1 MKLNTSASIHSLL
14 NKRNKKDEKRN
25 RKWKLSCHGKVYNL
39 PTSCATLL
47 SHAEVLFCYA
57 IFISIKKLLFW
68 VWIWACCHWVSYFRQ
83 IDARSKHFLIET
95 KDSKEE
101 KSTDGSFEISDPLNR
116 MQSYGKSKYGNLL
129 GKPFKS
135 FFLPNILVW
144 GSFLPE
150 LLISFLFSYMENG
163 SCCVLWPESDEEWH
177 RWYHLIRL

>member
-1 MKLNTSASIHSLL
+1 MAKFTIFLRLALLCSLL
-14 NKRNKKDEKRN
+14 LRY
-25 RKWKLSCHGKVYNL
+25 S
-39 PTSCATLL
+39 
-47 SHAEVLFCYA
+47 FA
-57 IFISIKKLLFW
+57 IFISIKNLYFW

-95 KDSKEE
+95 EDSKEE
-101 KSTDGSFEISDPLNR
+101 KSTDGSFEISDSLNR
-116 MQSYGKSKYGNLL
+116 MQSYGKPKYGNLL